1 MSVVYYGSRIS
12 DHITLTPEG
21 YLICHDVPIA
31 RTGTQNY
38 LGRETPDP
46 KIDAE
51 AIIPVN
57 RPEEEVFSKPT
68 LASFEGKPVTD
79 NHPLED
85 ITSQNVS
92 VYMKGIVKNVHRGI
106 GEFQDCIVGDLIIYD
121 PMLVKSIQDG
131 KREISC
137 GYNCLWEPNGSGYTQ
152 REIRGNHVAIVDKG
166 RAGAKI
172 SIHDSKPEGGRKGMG
187 KKSLLGRILSSFA
200 KDADPE
206 ELAEASKMLHAADEL
221 PEAGDPVPIKKDE
234 SKEVQD
240 EGPDINALMEKI
252 DNLSAKVDAI
262 VSAEKKE
269 PEHQDDEISTLDA
282 LEGELTGEGKTSAA
296 EQEKKEEVPVEDV
309 QDEEPAAE
317 SDLPKN
323 PMTQEVKD
331 AAIQTIRTMKPLIA
345 GIQDKA
351 QRKAAADSLAT
362 LIRGH
367 ARDAQYQT
375 VLRAQKQKSAR
386 DSAEAD
392 QRNLGRNWM
401 KEFNPHYMNKK

>member
-12 DHITLTPEG
+12 DHITMTPEG
-21 YLICHDVPIA
+21 YLVCHDVPIA

-46 KIDAE
+46 EINPE
-51 AIIPVN
+51 AIVPVN
-57 RPEEEVFSKPT
+57 RPEEEVFSKAA

-79 NHPLED
+79 NHPMED

-92 VYMKGIVKNVHRGI
+92 VYMKGIVKNVHHGAE
-106 GEFQDCIVGDLIIYD
+106 EFQDCIVGDLIIYD
-121 PMLVKSIQDG
+121 PMLVKSIQNG

-137 GYNCLWEPNGSGYTQ
+137 GYNCLWDPDGKGYTQ

-166 RAGAKI
+166 RAGAKV
-172 SIHDSKPEGGRKGMG
+172 SIHDSKPEGGRKRMG

-221 PEAGDPVPIKKDE
+221 PEAGAPAPTTKE
-234 SKEVQD
+234 EPKEVQ
-240 EGPDINALMEKI
+240 A
-252 DNLSAKVDAI
+252 AKVDAI

-282 LEGELTGEGKTSAA
+282 LEGELTGERKESAA

-317 SDLPKN
+317 SDLSKN

-351 QRKAAADSLAT
+351 QRKAAADSLAA

-367 ARDAQYQT
+367 AQDAQYQT
-375 VLRAQKQKSAR
+375 VLHAQKKKSAH

-401 KEFNPHYMNKK
+401 KEFNPHYKNRK